1 MILQFLILIL
11 ILILIHH
18 NDLDHS
24 GAARPG
30 EQGDR
35 HLIETL
41 LFLADSGHSVQVWD
55 VQSSLLDL
63 IEETWTLL
71 TLYSRLLR
79 RARAGA
85 AADQPAHYATKAGAA
100 REALQ
105 GSPHPHPHP
114 PLGLPGVL
122 TPL

>member
-1 MILQFLILIL
+1 MILTTQVQP
-11 ILILIHH
+11 
-18 NDLDHS
+18 DLENKEIATWRSFD
-24 GAARPG
+24 
-30 EQGDR
+30 
-35 HLIETL
+35 LIETL